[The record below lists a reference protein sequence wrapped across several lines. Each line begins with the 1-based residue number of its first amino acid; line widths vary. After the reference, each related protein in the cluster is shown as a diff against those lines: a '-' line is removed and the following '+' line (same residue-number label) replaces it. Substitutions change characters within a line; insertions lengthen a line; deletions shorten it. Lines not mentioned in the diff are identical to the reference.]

1 MQRLL
6 LPLVLSALTLAA
18 PGISAAADGNAKAKA
33 LYSNTCIAC
42 HGANGKGA
50 IPGVPDLGP
59 RMTMTDDDLANSIL
73 NGLQSKGSLMA
84 MPAKGGNPAIT
95 EADAA
100 ALVVYL
106 RTELLG
112 NVVQAPGSETTPT
125 ATTAAAQK
133 PSDAKA
139 AATAAGVHK
148 PPVAKPPAT
157 KLPAKPVTEQ
167 PSVVSDPPAI
177 AHEPTSATPPTTA
190 EASTPAANPPSDIAA
205 FTRGAKAWGEHCASC
220 HAMRDPKD
228 FSDAQ
233 WKVITMHMR
242 LRAGLDGADVRDIT
256 TFLTGSN

>member
-6 LPLVLSALTLAA
+6 MRLVLSVLTLAV
-18 PGISAAADGNAKAKA
+18 PGISTAADGNAKAKA

-59 RMTMTDDDLANSIL
+59 RMTMTDDDLTNSIL

-95 EADAA
+95 AADAA

-106 RTELLG
+106 RTDLLK
-112 NVVQAPGSETTPT
+112 NAVQAPGSATTPPIT
-125 ATTAAAQK
+125 VLEPTTVTLPAAAQASTRVVK
-133 PSDAKA
+133 PS
-139 AATAAGVHK
+139 
-148 PPVAKPPAT
+148 
-157 KLPAKPVTEQ
+157 
-167 PSVVSDPPAI
+167 SDL
-177 AHEPTSATPPTTA
+177 T
-190 EASTPAANPPSDIAA
+190 A
-205 FTRGAKAWGEHCASC
+205 FTRGAKAWGGHCANC

-228 FSDAQ
+228 FNDAQ

>member
-18 PGISAAADGNAKAKA
+18 PGVSAAADGNAKAKA

-42 HGANGKGA
+42 HGANAKGA

-59 RMTMTDDDLANSIL
+59 RMTMTDDDLTNSIL

-95 EADAA
+95 AADAA

-106 RTELLG
+106 RTELLV
-112 NVVQAPGSETTPT
+112 NAVQAPS
-125 ATTAAAQK
+125 
-133 PSDAKA
+133 
-139 AATAAGVHK
+139 AATVQ
-148 PPVAKPPAT
+148 
-157 KLPAKPVTEQ
+157 E
-167 PSVVSDPPAI
+167 PSSDPPA
-177 AHEPTSATPPTTA
+177 TTA
-190 EASTPAANPPSDIAA
+190 GAPTPAAIPPSDIAA

-220 HAMRDPKD
+220 HTMRDPKD

>member
-6 LPLVLSALTLAA
+6 LRLILSVLTLAA
-18 PGISAAADGNAKAKA
+18 PGISTAADGNAKAKA

-59 RMTMTDDDLANSIL
+59 RMTMTDDDLTNSIL

-84 MPAKGGNPAIT
+84 MPPKGGNPAIT
-95 EADAA
+95 AADAA

-106 RTELLG
+106 RTELL
-112 NVVQAPGSETTPT
+112 VSAVQAPGPSVTT
-125 ATTAAAQK
+125 
-133 PSDAKA
+133 
-139 AATAAGVHK
+139 
-148 PPVAKPPAT
+148 PPAT
-157 KLPAKPVTEQ
+157 AQ
-167 PSVVSDPPAI
+167 
-177 AHEPTSATPPTTA
+177 EPTSAPPPTIA

-220 HAMRDPKD
+220 HAIRDPKD
-228 FSDAQ
+228 FNDAQ